1 MKNFKAHPAGIIFLY
16 IAMLSLFISCS
27 DDDNK
32 DSTTTPP
39 EELIYEQ
46 IQKAVNS
53 SSTLTLDDIVTNY
66 YGTTITFSDK
76 SKVEIK
82 KAYNIH
88 IIDISSSDEPTI
100 TKNSNN
106 TWIINGKNT
115 GIAVASASDKTLKL
129 MCIAYNDGFAI
140 FYTNDGEKFKLERT
154 GIGKIYSFK
163 LEAEHNEGLE
173 ADVEATIRT
182 SDKTISLAVP
192 YNYPVNSLT
201 ATFSYHGKSVKI
213 GETEQVSGVT
223 TNNFSQPLVYSIAT
237 NQGTKVDYTV
247 TVTHKLPRIPAIY
260 VNTDGGATIDNKE
273 NYVRMTVKVEDKDN
287 IYTDGQSFSATAGIR
302 GRGNSTWDEP
312 KKPYRMKLDN
322 KASLLGMSN
331 DKDWALLA
339 NHLDKTLLRNITA
352 FQISRIAGMSW
363 TPGSISV
370 DFYLN
375 GSYQGVYALTEH
387 VKVSKE
393 RLNMA
398 LVTSSDNTG
407 EALTGGY
414 LLELD
419 FHADEDHF
427 RTSIKELPIMYK
439 DPDKPTEQQKDFLKD
454 YFNTAEGI
462 LYSENFTDPDK
473 GYYKY
478 IDMESFIN
486 YYIIQELAKNVDG
499 NMRGSC
505 YLAIRRNGK
514 IEQPLVWDFDLA
526 FGNADH
532 ITWEQGASSTE
543 WDGWFI
549 NSKNNS
555 NPEKRTPWFE
565 RFFEDP
571 AFVSALKKRWNE
583 LKPQLNQLPD
593 YIKEHAASLDD
604 AQKRNFGPKTSG
616 GAGWDITEV
625 KWNTKRIRGSYASE
639 VDYLVSFVEKR
650 IQWLDTNINGLQ

>member
-1 MKNFKAHPAGIIFLY
+1 MKNFRTHPASIIFLY
-16 IAMLSLFISCS
+16 IAMLSFFISCS

-32 DSTTTPP
+32 DGTTTA
-39 EELIYEQ
+39 EELVYEQ

-88 IIDISSSDEPTI
+88 IIDISSSNEPTI

-106 TWIINGKNT
+106 TWTINGKNS
-115 GIAVASASDKTLKL
+115 GIAVASASDKTLKI
-129 MCIAYNDGFAI
+129 MCVAYNDGFAM
-140 FYTNDGEKFKLERT
+140 FYTNDGNKFKLERT
-154 GIGKIYSFK
+154 GVGKIYLFK
-163 LEAEHNEGLE
+163 LEAEHNEGLD
-173 ADVEATIRT
+173 ADVNATIRT
-182 SDKTISLAVP
+182 NDKTISLAVP
-192 YNYPVNSLT
+192 YNFPTNSLT
-201 ATFSYHGKSVKI
+201 ATFSYHGESVKI
-213 GETEQVSGVT
+213 GETEQISGVT
-223 TNNFSQPLVYSIAT
+223 KNNFNEPLVYSITT
-237 NQGTKVDYTV
+237 NQGTKIDYTV
-247 TVTHKLPRIPAIY
+247 TVTHKLPRIPIVY
-260 VNTDGGATIDNKE
+260 VNTDGGATINDKE
-273 NYVRMTVKVEDKDN
+273 NYVRMTVKVEDKDEV
-287 IYTDGQSFSATAGIR
+287 YTDGQSFSATAGIR
-302 GRGNSTWDEP
+302 GRGNSTWNEP

-375 GSYQGVYALTEH
+375 GNYQGVYTLTEH
-387 VKVSKE
+387 VKVAKE
-393 RLNMA
+393 RLNMT
-398 LVTSSDNTG
+398 LVTPSDNAG

-414 LLELD
+414 FLELD

-427 RTSIKELPIMYK
+427 RTAIKDLPIMYK
-439 DPDKPTEQQKDFLKD
+439 DPDAPTEQQKNFLKN
-454 YFNTAEGI
+454 YFDTAEGA
-462 LYSENFTDPDK
+462 LYSANFTDPDT
-473 GYYKY
+473 GYRKY

-532 ITWEQGASSTE
+532 ITWEQGASSAE
-543 WDGWFI
+543 WDGWYL
-549 NSKNNS
+549 K
-555 NPEKRTPWFE
+555 TCAPWFDQ
-565 RFFEDP
+565 FFKDP
-571 AFVSALKKRWNE
+571 EFVSALKKRWNE
-583 LKPQLNQLPD
+583 LKPQLNQLPN
-593 YIKEHAASLDD
+593 YIKERAASLDD
-604 AQKRNFGPKTSG
+604 SQKRNFGPKTSG
-616 GAGWDITEV
+616 GAGWDVTEK
-625 KWNTKRIRGSYASE
+625 KWNTSRIRGSYASE

-650 IQWLDTNINGLQ
+650 LQWLDTNINAL